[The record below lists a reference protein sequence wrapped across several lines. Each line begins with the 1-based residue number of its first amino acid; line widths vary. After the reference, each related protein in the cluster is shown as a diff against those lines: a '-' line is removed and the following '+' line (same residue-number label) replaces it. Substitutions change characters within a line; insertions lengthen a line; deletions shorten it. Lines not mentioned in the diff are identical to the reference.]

1 MIDLKNVS
9 FDYDRRHEVFLDL
22 SLTFQTG
29 HIYGL
34 LGCNGV
40 GKTTMLHLMC
50 GLLRPDSGQV
60 RVNGLEA
67 GQRSAELFSELV
79 FFPDELSLP
88 DIALA
93 RFAAATGRFYP
104 RFSMPE
110 FERYCTQLGVDA
122 QARPGRMS
130 LGERKKSYLA
140 FALACNARYLLMDE
154 PTNGLD
160 IPSKAVFRRL
170 LAAYASEER
179 VVILATHQ
187 VREVEELI
195 DHVVICDKRGV
206 ALDASMQTLSERLY
220 FGTVAE
226 DDGALYRETTL
237 LGDVGVAPNT
247 TGEESRPRLELL
259 FNAVTS
265 DREGVA
271 RIVNAKTQSHE

>member
-22 SLTFQTG
+22 SLTFRLG

-50 GLLRPDSGQV
+50 GLLRPDFGQI
-60 RVNGLEA
+60 RVNGFEA
-67 GQRSAELFSELV
+67 GGRSAELFSELV
-79 FFPDELSLP
+79 FFPDELRLP
-88 DIALA
+88 DIPLA
-93 RFAAATGRFYP
+93 RFAEVTGRFYP
-104 RFSMPE
+104 NFSTSD
-110 FERYCTQLGVDA
+110 FEQYCAQLGVDA
-122 QARPGRMS
+122 QSRPAHMS
-130 LGERKKSYLA
+130 LGDRKKSYLA

-170 LAAYASEER
+170 LAAYASEDR
-179 VVILATHQ
+179 VVVLATHQ

-195 DHVVICDKRGV
+195 DHVVICDKKGV
-206 ALDASMQTLSERLY
+206 ALDASMQTLSECLY
-220 FGTVAE
+220 FGAVAE
-226 DDGALYRETTL
+226 DAGALYRETTL

-247 TGEESRPRLELL
+247 MGEESRPRLELL
-259 FNAVTS
+259 FNAVAS
-265 DREGVA
+265 NREGVA